1 MQVIKP
7 FDPWKSPLCTCP
19 PKYTLNPYTGCTHQC
34 IYCYITSYI
43 PHAFNCRPKEKLLE
57 KVRKD
62 IRKIDKNLVVSMSNS
77 SDPYPSIE
85 KDLKLTRRILEL
97 FKRHDVRVLIITKS
111 DLVVRDVDILSSMR
125 SSVSFTITTINEEI
139 AAVLEPYAP
148 SPWKRIDAIR
158 KLVEKGVK
166 VSVRVDPILL
176 GLNSSEKDIEDVISA
191 VAEAGAFHIVS
202 STFKPKF
209 DSWKR
214 FEKRFPVISRKL
226 YKYYFKLGE
235 RVGASRY
242 LPSSIRR
249 KLMEKV
255 RKIAVKH
262 GLTFATC
269 REGFPELHLAPSC
282 DGSHLVPLQTHLEFI
297 R

>member
-7 FDPWKSPLCTCP
+7 FDPWKSSLCTCP
-19 PKYTLNPYTGCTHQC
+19 PKYTLNPYTGCSHC
-34 IYCYITSYI
+34 CVYCYITSYI

-62 IRKIDKNLVVSMSNS
+62 VRKIDRTLVVSMSNS

-85 KDLKLTRRILEL
+85 KDLKLTRKVLEI
-97 FKRHDVRVLIITKS
+97 FKKHDIRVLIITKS
-111 DLVVRDVDILSSMR
+111 DLVVRDVDLLSSMR
-125 SSVSFTITTINEEI
+125 SSVSFTVTTVNEELS
-139 AAVLEPYAP
+139 AVLEPYAP

-158 KLVEKGVK
+158 KLVDKGVR
-166 VSVRVDPILL
+166 VSVRVDPIILY
-176 GLNSSEKDIEDVISA
+176 LNSREKDVEDVISA
-191 VAEAGAFHIVS
+191 VAEAGALHIVS

-214 FEKRFPVISRKL
+214 FEKVFPEISRKL

-235 RVGASRY
+235 KVSASRY
-242 LPSSIRR
+242 LPSPIRR
-249 KLMEKV
+249 ELMGRV
-255 RKIAVKH
+255 RKIAMKY

-269 REGFPELHLAPSC
+269 REGLSELHTAPSC
-282 DGSHLVPLQTHLEFI
+282 DGSHLVP
-297 R
+297 

>member
-1 MQVIKP
+1 MQVIKR

-62 IRKIDKNLVVSMSNS
+62 IKKINRDLVVSMSNS

-85 KDLKLTRRILEL
+85 KELKLTRRVLEL
-97 FKRHDVRVLIITKS
+97 FRKYDVRVLIITKS

-125 SSVSFTITTINEEI
+125 SSVSFTVTTVNEEV
-139 AAVLEPYAP
+139 ASMLEPHAP
-148 SPWKRIDAIR
+148 NPWKRIDAIK
-158 KLVEKGVK
+158 KLTDKGVR
-166 VSVRVDPILL
+166 VSVRVDPIILH
-176 GLNSSEKDIEDVISA
+176 LNSSEKDVDDVISA
-191 VAEAGAFHIVS
+191 VAEAGALHVVS

-209 DSWKR
+209 DSWRR
-214 FEKRFPVISRKL
+214 FKKKFPTVSRKL

-235 RVGASRY
+235 KVGASRY
-242 LPSSIRR
+242 LPLSIRKELLER
-249 KLMEKV
+249 V
-255 RKIAVKH
+255 RKIALKH
-262 GLTFATC
+262 GLSFAVC
-269 REGFPELHLAPSC
+269 REGFPELHTALSC
-282 DGSHLVPLQTHLEFI
+282 DGSHLVP
-297 R
+297 

>member
-19 PKYTLNPYTGCTHQC
+19 AKYTLNPYTGCTHQC

-43 PHAFNCRPKEKLLE
+43 PHAFNCRPKNKLLG

-97 FKRHDVRVLIITKS
+97 FKKYDIRVLIITKS

-125 SSVSFTITTINEEI
+125 SSVSFTITTINDGI
-139 AAVLEPYAP
+139 AAMLEPYAP
-148 SPWKRIDAIR
+148 SPWKRVDAIR
-158 KLVEKGVK
+158 KLVGKGVK
-166 VSVRVDPILL
+166 VSVRVDPIILC
-176 GLNSSEKDIEDVISA
+176 LNSSEKDIEDVISA
-191 VAEAGAFHIVS
+191 VAEAGALHIVS

-209 DSWKR
+209 DGWKR
-214 FEKRFPVISRKL
+214 FEKMFPAVSKKL

-235 RVGASRY
+235 RIGASRY
-242 LPSSIRR
+242 LPPSIRR

-269 REGFPELHLAPSC
+269 REGFSELHLAPSC
-282 DGSHLVPLQTHLEFI
+282 DGSHLVPH
-297 R
+297 

>member
-19 PKYTLNPYTGCTHQC
+19 PKYTLNPYTGCTYQC

-57 KVRKD
+57 KIRKD
-62 IRKIDKNLVVSMSNS
+62 IRKINKSLVVSMSNS

-111 DLVVRDVDILSSMR
+111 DLVVRDVDVLSSMR
-125 SSVSFTITTINEEI
+125 SSVSFTITTVNEEI
-139 AAVLEPYAP
+139 AAMLEPYAP

-166 VSVRVDPILL
+166 VSVRVDPIILY
-176 GLNSSEKDIEDVISA
+176 LNSNEKDIEDVISA
-191 VAEAGAFHIVS
+191 VAEAGALHIVS

-209 DSWKR
+209 DSWRR
-214 FEKRFPVISRKL
+214 FEKRFPAISRKL
-226 YKYYFKLGE
+226 YKHYFKLGE
-235 RVGASRY
+235 KIGASRY
-242 LPSSIRR
+242 LPSSVRK

-282 DGSHLVPLQTHLEFI
+282 DGSHLVPT
-297 R
+297 

>member
-57 KVRKD
+57 KIRKD

-97 FKRHDVRVLIITKS
+97 FKKYDVRVLIITKS

-125 SSVSFTITTINEEI
+125 SSVSFTITTVNEDI
-139 AAVLEPYAP
+139 ATSLEPYAP
-148 SPWKRIDAIR
+148 NPWKRIDAIR

-166 VSVRVDPILL
+166 VSVRVDPIIL
-176 GLNSSEKDIEDVISA
+176 GLNSSEKDIEDVVSA
-191 VAEAGAFHIVS
+191 VAEAGALHIVS

-209 DSWKR
+209 DSWRR
-214 FEKRFPVISRKL
+214 FEKRFPAISRKL

-235 RVGASRY
+235 KVGASRY

-249 KLMEKV
+249 QLMEKV

-269 REGFPELHLAPSC
+269 REGFSELHLAPSC
-282 DGSHLVPLQTHLEFI
+282 DGSHLVPT
-297 R
+297 

>member
-7 FDPWKSPLCTCP
+7 FDPWKNPLCTCP

-57 KVRKD
+57 KIRKD

-97 FKRHDVRVLIITKS
+97 FKKYDVRVLIITKS

-125 SSVSFTITTINEEI
+125 SSVSFTITTVNEEI
-139 AAVLEPYAP
+139 AATLEPYAP

-166 VSVRVDPILL
+166 VSVRVDPIILY
-176 GLNSSEKDIEDVISA
+176 LNSNEKDIEDVISA
-191 VAEAGAFHIVS
+191 VAEAGALHIVS

-209 DSWKR
+209 DSWRR
-214 FEKRFPVISRKL
+214 FEKRFPTISRKL

-235 RVGASRY
+235 KVGASRY

-255 RKIAVKH
+255 RKIAAKH

-269 REGFPELHLAPSC
+269 REGFSELHLAPSC
-282 DGSHLVPLQTHLEFI
+282 DGSHLVPT
-297 R
+297 

>member
-7 FDPWKSPLCTCP
+7 FDPWKNPLCTCP

-57 KVRKD
+57 KIRKD

-97 FKRHDVRVLIITKS
+97 FKKYDVRVLIITKS

-125 SSVSFTITTINEEI
+125 SSVSFTITTVNEEI
-139 AAVLEPYAP
+139 AATLEPYAP

-166 VSVRVDPILL
+166 VSVRVDPIIL
-176 GLNSSEKDIEDVISA
+176 GLNSSEKDIEDVVSA
-191 VAEAGAFHIVS
+191 VAEAGALHIVS

-209 DSWKR
+209 DSWRR
-214 FEKRFPVISRKL
+214 FEKRFPTISRKL

-235 RVGASRY
+235 KVGASRY

-249 KLMEKV
+249 KLMKKV
-255 RKIAVKH
+255 RKIAAKH

-269 REGFPELHLAPSC
+269 REGFSELHLAPSC
-282 DGSHLVPLQTHLEFI
+282 DGSHLVPT
-297 R
+297 